1 VDVKRIAVRV
11 EALRAKYAGRDRR
24 AAEVRLVRAGE
35 FEKIAPDLFSDE
47 WPRPVIANIVENAA
61 RDFASVLA
69 PLPAFSCSSS
79 SMLAESARKSA
90 DKLTKIV
97 NIYPEFSRLQVQM
110 LGGADQYNSYG
121 MLVTSVQP
129 DFDHKMPFIHVESA
143 LGAYPVLNA
152 RGDVTEFA
160 RVVYR
165 DWFDLCADYP
175 ELSLMDRSKHPGAM
189 LGNRVQVVKWSDRE
203 RTVCYLPDFKNYVFD
218 EFENPLGECP
228 YVVSQR
234 PSLDGETVYG
244 AYDDTAWVMLA
255 AHRLQMLTL
264 QGVDDAVNA
273 PLVVPMDV
281 GDVPMG
287 PGAVIH
293 TSAGATAVGRAR
305 LDMPPQ
311 AFNAA
316 ELLKEET
323 RRSAGSPEARSG
335 SIDASVITGRGVQQL
350 MAGWDTQISAAQL
363 MFTDHF
369 SRVLGKCLT
378 MDEQFW
384 ADEDKTVRGNDNGVP
399 YEVKYRPSRD
409 IAGRRDVDVSY
420 GFTAGLTPNQALVY
434 LLQVDGAGIVS
445 KDLVR
450 RSLPVAVNA
459 SEEEKKIQVEQL
471 RGSLVEAMAAT
482 AQAIPQMAAQ
492 GMDPAEILGKSAA
505 VVQGLSKGR
514 SIEDVMQKVFAPP
527 KAAEAAPEAPVAP
540 GEAEA
545 QAGAGGAAEELMSAL
560 GGGQSG
566 GYSPELRML
575 FAGADQSGAPSIR
588 SGVSRRVP
596 VNG

>member
-1 VDVKRIAVRV
+1 
-11 EALRAKYAGRDRR
+11 
-24 AAEVRLVRAGE
+24 
-35 FEKIAPDLFSDE
+35 
-47 WPRPVIANIVENAA
+47 
-61 RDFASVLA
+61 
-69 PLPAFSCSSS
+69 
-79 SMLAESARKSA
+79 M
-90 DKLTKIV
+90 
-97 NIYPEFSRLQVQM
+97 
-110 LGGADQYNSYG
+110 
-121 MLVTSVQP
+121 
-129 DFDHKMPFIHVESA
+129 
-143 LGAYPVLNA
+143 
-152 RGDVTEFA
+152 
-160 RVVYR
+160 
-165 DWFDLCADYP
+165 
-175 ELSLMDRSKHPGAM
+175 
-189 LGNRVQVVKWSDRE
+189 
-203 RTVCYLPDFKNYVFD
+203 FD

-234 PSLDGETVYG
+234 PSLDGETVRG

-255 AHRLQMLTL
+255 AHRLQMLTM

-323 RRSAGSPEARSG
+323 RRSAGAPEARSG

-350 MAGWDTQISAAQL
+350 MAGWDTQVSAAQL
-363 MFTDHF
+363 VFTDHF
-369 SRVLGKCLT
+369 SRVLGKCLA
-378 MDEQFW
+378 MDETFW
-384 ADEDKTVRGNDNGVP
+384 GEEEKTVRGSDNGVP
-399 YEVKYRPSRD
+399 YEVKYRPVR
-409 IAGRRDVDVSY
+409 AVGGRRDVDVSY

-445 KDLVR
+445 KELIR
-450 RSLPVAVNA
+450 RGLPVAVNA

-492 GMDPAEILGKSAA
+492 GMDPADILAKSAA

-514 SIEDVMQKVFAPP
+514 SIEDVMEKVFAPP
-527 KAAEAAPEAPVAP
+527 KAVEAAPEAPVAP

-545 QAGAGGAAEELMSAL
+545 QAGAGGAAEGLMAAL

-575 FAGADQSGAPSIR
+575 FAGADQTGAPSLR